1 MKTDRFLPP
10 LACVSQGL
18 SPQNLMVPGPIPQG
32 QGLPE
37 RRRNSPYSVLQNS
50 SSAPAHWTD
59 SLMMA
64 MGQHLDPN
72 NPMVSKLKI
81 HVFDG
86 QEMRYPHVWDQPKWA
101 WVNFGVPQRMPHDSW
116 QQKDQNLQVLWN
128 MLIHTCRIKIGCGC
142 WFDSVSG
149 RLAQRSEVR
158 LWWIGEKCYQQM
170 GSRETD

>member
-1 MKTDRFLPP
+1 
-10 LACVSQGL
+10 
-18 SPQNLMVPGPIPQG
+18 MVPGPIPQG

-72 NPMVSKLKI
+72 DPMVSKLNI

-86 QEMRYPHVWDQPKWA
+86 QKMRYPPCLRLTKMGLSKLWSAKKDASWLMTTKGPKSAGSLKYVDPYLPDQDWLRLLIGFSEWKTLAKKRSTSLVDW
-101 WVNFGVPQRMPHDSW
+101 R
-116 QQKDQNLQVLWN
+116 K
-128 MLIHTCRIKIGCGC
+128 MLSADG
-142 WFDSVSG
+142 
-149 RLAQRSEVR
+149 
-158 LWWIGEKCYQQM
+158 
-170 GSRETD
+170 